1 MIFQQDLPNRFH
13 ADRQFQ
19 PVSDPASG
27 AIGPVQFAD
36 ENACLLIG
44 LDFTKVPASA
54 IEQPLR
60 SMIQISSYVVVN
72 RPDAHAENCGRFPVV
87 EPPMD
92 HFRNRIF
99 DDSSTPIHKMKIV
112 NRL

>member
-99 DDSSTPIHKMKIV
+99 DDSSTPIHKLK
-112 NRL
+112 N